1 MPISVI
7 IFLARLFLEPIKTN
21 NCQFLYLLKVI
32 LIFLK
37 DSVSFFVVL
46 ISKIFRIT
54 VLLYEE
60 KCYTKDMDSDFA
72 AQW

>member
-32 LIFLK
+32 LIFL

-60 KCYTKDMDSDFA
+60 KCSTKDMDSDFA